1 MMKKGPSFRVRL
13 MTKSEDENL
22 DSRIMGSSR
31 KRCSGPI
38 PRKLA
43 ALTSRD
49 TNVENMRGT
58 TGDVS
63 PGERRAK
70 GCPFECKSG
79 RHIYISAL
87 DIGGVGMNFARG
99 NISSKLLLIVEPNLC
114 GALRDGTW
122 IDIEN
127 FKKLTILAKRL
138 R

>member
-1 MMKKGPSFRVRL
+1 MFHREKDGRKGVL
-13 MTKSEDENL
+13 L
-22 DSRIMGSSR
+22 
-31 KRCSGPI
+31 
-38 PRKLA
+38 
-43 ALTSRD
+43 
-49 TNVENMRGT
+49 NVN
-58 TGDVS
+58 
-63 PGERRAK
+63 RA
-70 GCPFECKSG
+70 G
-79 RHIYISAL
+79 IYIYPL